1 MTRRTET
8 VIFHGG
14 ATLAFTDYET
24 EQLRKALLK
33 ETRHCAVTLGMK
45 KTSVEQ
51 LTKAVG
57 IAKGSFYKFYES
69 KEMLFFAVLENIHSE
84 LYGVADHALSE
95 ANGLPPSE
103 RAAKAVLAVCRRL
116 SDTGDMVFIENDAK
130 LLLQRLPEDIVIQS
144 SKQVADDFHPRHC
157 DCRKT
162 YEYDILNRTFPLP
175 AYRNTAYFLYGTLN
189 IEAMRRACQAFL
201 GEHDFAS
208 FCAAGAQVQTTVRK
222 IYSLEVECRPLTEAG
237 TPVPPASG
245 EAVNAA
251 DGKHG
256 EQVQQA
262 QSASGEMLN
271 AAAGESDEQVQQAQ
285 PESGETAIPA
295 AGGANAGSADQ
306 LLTIRVKGNG
316 FLYNMVRIIAG
327 TLVEVGRGHIKPEEV
342 AGIIA
347 AKDRAKAGPTAPARG
362 LRLVE
367 IEYRNNL

>member
-1 MTRRTET
+1 MNQKMTTQTNMTRRILLRVAYDGTNY
-8 VIFHGG
+8 HGWQLQPNAATIEGELNRALCALTGEEIVVTG
-14 ATLAFTDYET
+14 ASRTD
-24 EQLRKALLK
+24 A
-33 ETRHCAVTLGMK
+33 
-45 KTSVEQ
+45 
-51 LTKAVG
+51 
-57 IAKGSFYKFYES
+57 
-69 KEMLFFAVLENIHSE
+69 
-84 LYGVADHALSE
+84 GVHALG
-95 ANGLPPSE
+95 NV
-103 RAAKAVLAVCRRL
+103 AVF
-116 SDTGDMVFIENDAK
+116 DTTSRIPAEKFSYALN
-130 LLLQRLPEDIVIQS
+130 QRLPEDIVIQS

-175 AYRNTAYFLYGTLN
+175 AYRNTAYFLYGTLD

-251 DGKHG
+251 DGKRG

-271 AAAGESDEQVQQAQ
+271 AAAGKSDEQVQQAQ

-295 AGGANAGSADQ
+295 AGGVNAGSADP

>member
-1 MTRRTET
+1 MIIRWNRIEAMNQKMTTQTKMTRRILLRVAYDGTNY
-8 VIFHGG
+8 HGWQLQPNAATIEGELNRALCALTGEEIVVTG
-14 ATLAFTDYET
+14 ASRTD
-24 EQLRKALLK
+24 A
-33 ETRHCAVTLGMK
+33 
-45 KTSVEQ
+45 
-51 LTKAVG
+51 
-57 IAKGSFYKFYES
+57 
-69 KEMLFFAVLENIHSE
+69 
-84 LYGVADHALSE
+84 GVHALG
-95 ANGLPPSE
+95 NV
-103 RAAKAVLAVCRRL
+103 AVF
-116 SDTGDMVFIENDAK
+116 DTTSRIPAEKFSYALN
-130 LLLQRLPEDIVIQS
+130 QRLPEDIVIQS
-144 SKQVADDFHPRHC
+144 SRQVADDFHPRHC

-175 AYRNTAYFLYGTLN
+175 AYRNTVHFLYGTLN

-208 FCAAGAQVQTTVRK
+208 FCAAGAQVQTTVRT

-251 DGKHG
+251 DGKRG

-262 QSASGEMLN
+262 QSASGKMLN
-271 AAAGESDEQVQQAQ
+271 AAAGESDEQVQQTQ

-367 IEYRNNL
+367 IEYLQ

>member
-1 MTRRTET
+1 MNQKMTTQTKMTRRILLQVAYDGTNY
-8 VIFHGG
+8 HGWQLQPNAATIEGELNRALCALTGEEIVVTG
-14 ATLAFTDYET
+14 ASRTD
-24 EQLRKALLK
+24 A
-33 ETRHCAVTLGMK
+33 
-45 KTSVEQ
+45 
-51 LTKAVG
+51 
-57 IAKGSFYKFYES
+57 
-69 KEMLFFAVLENIHSE
+69 
-84 LYGVADHALSE
+84 GVHALG
-95 ANGLPPSE
+95 NV
-103 RAAKAVLAVCRRL
+103 AVF
-116 SDTGDMVFIENDAK
+116 DTTSRIPAEKFSYALN
-130 LLLQRLPEDIVIQS
+130 QRLPEDIVIQS

-327 TLVEVGRGHIKPEEV
+327 TLVEVGRGHIKPEGV

>member
-1 MTRRTET
+1 MNQKMTTQTKMTRRILLRVAYDGTNY
-8 VIFHGG
+8 HGWQLQPNAATIEGELNRALCALTGEEIVVTG
-14 ATLAFTDYET
+14 ASRTD
-24 EQLRKALLK
+24 A
-33 ETRHCAVTLGMK
+33 
-45 KTSVEQ
+45 
-51 LTKAVG
+51 
-57 IAKGSFYKFYES
+57 
-69 KEMLFFAVLENIHSE
+69 
-84 LYGVADHALSE
+84 GVHALG
-95 ANGLPPSE
+95 NV
-103 RAAKAVLAVCRRL
+103 AVF
-116 SDTGDMVFIENDAK
+116 DTTSRIPAEKFSYALN
-130 LLLQRLPEDIVIQS
+130 QRLPEDIVIQS

-208 FCAAGAQVQTTVRK
+208 FCAAGAQVQTTVRT

-251 DGKHG
+251 AGKRG

-271 AAAGESDEQVQQAQ
+271 AAAGKSDEQVQQAQ

-327 TLVEVGRGHIKPEEV
+327 TLVEVGRGHIEPEEV

-367 IEYRNNL
+367 IEYLQ

>member
-1 MTRRTET
+1 MNQKMTTQTNMTRRILLRVAYDGTNY
-8 VIFHGG
+8 HGWQLQPNAATIEGELNRALCALTGEEIVVTG
-14 ATLAFTDYET
+14 ASRTD
-24 EQLRKALLK
+24 A
-33 ETRHCAVTLGMK
+33 
-45 KTSVEQ
+45 
-51 LTKAVG
+51 
-57 IAKGSFYKFYES
+57 
-69 KEMLFFAVLENIHSE
+69 
-84 LYGVADHALSE
+84 GVHALG
-95 ANGLPPSE
+95 NV
-103 RAAKAVLAVCRRL
+103 AVF
-116 SDTGDMVFIENDAK
+116 DTTSRIPAEKFSYALN
-130 LLLQRLPEDIVIQS
+130 QRLPEDIVIQS

-208 FCAAGAQVQTTVRK
+208 FCAAGAQVQTTVRT

-251 DGKHG
+251 AGKSG
-256 EQVQQA
+256 EQVQQT
-262 QSASGEMLN
+262 
-271 AAAGESDEQVQQAQ
+271 Q
-285 PESGETAIPA
+285 PASGETAIRA

>member
-1 MTRRTET
+1 MIIRWNRIEAMNQKMTTQTKMTRRILLRVAYDGTNY
-8 VIFHGG
+8 HGWQLQPNAATIEGELNRALCALTGEEIVVTG
-14 ATLAFTDYET
+14 ASRTD
-24 EQLRKALLK
+24 A
-33 ETRHCAVTLGMK
+33 
-45 KTSVEQ
+45 
-51 LTKAVG
+51 
-57 IAKGSFYKFYES
+57 
-69 KEMLFFAVLENIHSE
+69 
-84 LYGVADHALSE
+84 GVHALG
-95 ANGLPPSE
+95 NV
-103 RAAKAVLAVCRRL
+103 AVF
-116 SDTGDMVFIENDAK
+116 DTTSRIPAEKFSYALN
-130 LLLQRLPEDIVIQS
+130 QRLPEDIVIQS

-189 IEAMRRACQAFL
+189 IEAMRKACQAFL

-208 FCAAGAQVQTTVRK
+208 FCAAGAQVQTTVRT

-251 DGKHG
+251 VGKSG

-262 QSASGEMLN
+262 QPASGE
-271 AAAGESDEQVQQAQ
+271 AA
-285 PESGETAIPA
+285 IRA
-295 AGGANAGSADQ
+295 AGGTNAGSADQ

>member
-1 MTRRTET
+1 MIIRWNRIEAMNQKMTTQTKMTRRILLRVAYDGTNY
-8 VIFHGG
+8 HGWQLQPNAATIEGELNRALCALTGEEIVVTG
-14 ATLAFTDYET
+14 ASRTD
-24 EQLRKALLK
+24 A
-33 ETRHCAVTLGMK
+33 
-45 KTSVEQ
+45 
-51 LTKAVG
+51 
-57 IAKGSFYKFYES
+57 
-69 KEMLFFAVLENIHSE
+69 
-84 LYGVADHALSE
+84 GVHALG
-95 ANGLPPSE
+95 NV
-103 RAAKAVLAVCRRL
+103 AVF
-116 SDTGDMVFIENDAK
+116 DTTSRIPAEKFSYALN
-130 LLLQRLPEDIVIQS
+130 QRLPEDIVIQS

-189 IEAMRRACQAFL
+189 IKAMRRACQAFL

-208 FCAAGAQVQTTVRK
+208 FCTAGAQVQTTVRT

-271 AAAGESDEQVQQAQ
+271 AAAGKSDEQVQQTQ

-367 IEYRNNL
+367 IEYLQ

>member
-1 MTRRTET
+1 MNQKMTTQTKMTRRILLRVAYDGTNY
-8 VIFHGG
+8 HGWQLQPNAATIEGELNRALCALTGEEIVVTG
-14 ATLAFTDYET
+14 ASRTD
-24 EQLRKALLK
+24 A
-33 ETRHCAVTLGMK
+33 
-45 KTSVEQ
+45 
-51 LTKAVG
+51 
-57 IAKGSFYKFYES
+57 
-69 KEMLFFAVLENIHSE
+69 
-84 LYGVADHALSE
+84 GVHALG
-95 ANGLPPSE
+95 NV
-103 RAAKAVLAVCRRL
+103 AVF
-116 SDTGDMVFIENDAK
+116 DTTSRIPAEKFSYALN
-130 LLLQRLPEDIVIQS
+130 QRLPEDIVIQS

-208 FCAAGAQVQTTVRK
+208 FCAAGAQVQTTVRT

-251 DGKHG
+251 AGKRG

-271 AAAGESDEQVQQAQ
+271 AAAGKSDEQVQQAQ

-367 IEYRNNL
+367 IEYLQ

>member
-1 MTRRTET
+1 MNQKMTTQTKMTRRILLRVAYDGTNY
-8 VIFHGG
+8 HGWQLQPNAATIEGELNRALCALTGEEIVVTG
-14 ATLAFTDYET
+14 ASRTD
-24 EQLRKALLK
+24 A
-33 ETRHCAVTLGMK
+33 
-45 KTSVEQ
+45 
-51 LTKAVG
+51 
-57 IAKGSFYKFYES
+57 
-69 KEMLFFAVLENIHSE
+69 
-84 LYGVADHALSE
+84 GVHALG
-95 ANGLPPSE
+95 NV
-103 RAAKAVLAVCRRL
+103 AVF
-116 SDTGDMVFIENDAK
+116 DTTSRIPAEKFSYALN
-130 LLLQRLPEDIVIQS
+130 QRLPEDIVIQS

-295 AGGANAGSADQ
+295 AGGVNAGSANQ

-367 IEYRNNL
+367 IEYLQ

>member
-1 MTRRTET
+1 MIIRWNRIEAMNQKMTTQTKMTRRILLRVAYDGTNY
-8 VIFHGG
+8 HGWQLQPNAAPIEGELNRALRALTGEEIVVTG
-14 ATLAFTDYET
+14 ASRTD
-24 EQLRKALLK
+24 A
-33 ETRHCAVTLGMK
+33 
-45 KTSVEQ
+45 
-51 LTKAVG
+51 
-57 IAKGSFYKFYES
+57 
-69 KEMLFFAVLENIHSE
+69 
-84 LYGVADHALSE
+84 GVHALG
-95 ANGLPPSE
+95 NV
-103 RAAKAVLAVCRRL
+103 AVF
-116 SDTGDMVFIENDAK
+116 DTTSRIPAEKFSYALN
-130 LLLQRLPEDIVIQS
+130 QRLPEDIVIQS

-189 IEAMRRACQAFL
+189 IEAMRQACQAFL

-208 FCAAGAQVQTTVRK
+208 FCAAGAQVQTTVRT

-271 AAAGESDEQVQQAQ
+271 AAAGESGEQVQQAQ
-285 PESGETAIPA
+285 SESGETAIPA
-295 AGGANAGSADQ
+295 AGGTNAGSADQ

-367 IEYRNNL
+367 IEYRKNQ

>member
-1 MTRRTET
+1 MIIRWNRIEAMNQKMTTQTKMTRRILLRVAYDGTNY
-8 VIFHGG
+8 HGWQLQPNAATIEGELNRALCALTGEEIVVTG
-14 ATLAFTDYET
+14 ASRTD
-24 EQLRKALLK
+24 A
-33 ETRHCAVTLGMK
+33 
-45 KTSVEQ
+45 
-51 LTKAVG
+51 
-57 IAKGSFYKFYES
+57 
-69 KEMLFFAVLENIHSE
+69 
-84 LYGVADHALSE
+84 GVHALG
-95 ANGLPPSE
+95 NV
-103 RAAKAVLAVCRRL
+103 AVF
-116 SDTGDMVFIENDAK
+116 DTTSRIPAEKFSYALN
-130 LLLQRLPEDIVIQS
+130 QRLPEDIVIQS

-189 IEAMRRACQAFL
+189 IEAMRRACQVFL

-256 EQVQQA
+256 
-262 QSASGEMLN
+262 
-271 AAAGESDEQVQQAQ
+271 EQVQQAQ

>member
-1 MTRRTET
+1 MIIRWNRIEAMNQKMTTQTKMTRRILLRVAYDGTNY
-8 VIFHGG
+8 HGWQLQPNAATIEGELNRALCALTGEEIVVTG
-14 ATLAFTDYET
+14 ASRTD
-24 EQLRKALLK
+24 A
-33 ETRHCAVTLGMK
+33 
-45 KTSVEQ
+45 
-51 LTKAVG
+51 
-57 IAKGSFYKFYES
+57 
-69 KEMLFFAVLENIHSE
+69 
-84 LYGVADHALSE
+84 GVHALG
-95 ANGLPPSE
+95 NV
-103 RAAKAVLAVCRRL
+103 AVF
-116 SDTGDMVFIENDAK
+116 DTTSRIPAEKFSYALN
-130 LLLQRLPEDIVIQS
+130 QRLPEDIVIQS

-262 QSASGEMLN
+262 Q
-271 AAAGESDEQVQQAQ
+271 

>member
-1 MTRRTET
+1 MNQKMTTQTKMTRRILLRVAYDGTNY
-8 VIFHGG
+8 HGWQLQPNAATIEGELNRALCVLTGEEIVVTG
-14 ATLAFTDYET
+14 ASRTD
-24 EQLRKALLK
+24 A
-33 ETRHCAVTLGMK
+33 
-45 KTSVEQ
+45 
-51 LTKAVG
+51 
-57 IAKGSFYKFYES
+57 
-69 KEMLFFAVLENIHSE
+69 
-84 LYGVADHALSE
+84 GVHALG
-95 ANGLPPSE
+95 NV
-103 RAAKAVLAVCRRL
+103 AVF
-116 SDTGDMVFIENDAK
+116 DTTSRIPAEKFSYALN
-130 LLLQRLPEDIVIQS
+130 QRLPEDIVIQS

-271 AAAGESDEQVQQAQ
+271 AAAGESDEQVKQAQ

-295 AGGANAGSADQ
+295 AGGVNAGSADQ

>member
-1 MTRRTET
+1 MIIRWNRIEAMNQKMTTQTKMTRRILLRVAYDGTNY
-8 VIFHGG
+8 HGWQLQPNAATIEGELNRALCALTGEEIVVTG
-14 ATLAFTDYET
+14 ASRTD
-24 EQLRKALLK
+24 A
-33 ETRHCAVTLGMK
+33 
-45 KTSVEQ
+45 
-51 LTKAVG
+51 
-57 IAKGSFYKFYES
+57 
-69 KEMLFFAVLENIHSE
+69 
-84 LYGVADHALSE
+84 GVHALG
-95 ANGLPPSE
+95 NV
-103 RAAKAVLAVCRRL
+103 AVF
-116 SDTGDMVFIENDAK
+116 DTTSRIPAEKFSYALN
-130 LLLQRLPEDIVIQS
+130 QRLPEDIVIQS

-208 FCAAGAQVQTTVRK
+208 FCAAGAQVQTTVRT
-222 IYSLEVECRPLTEAG
+222 IYSLEVECRPLTEAN
-237 TPVPPASG
+237 V
-245 EAVNAA
+245 
-251 DGKHG
+251 
-256 EQVQQA
+256 
-262 QSASGEMLN
+262 
-271 AAAGESDEQVQQAQ
+271 
-285 PESGETAIPA
+285 
-295 AGGANAGSADQ
+295 GSADQ

-367 IEYRNNL
+367 IEYRKNQ

>member
-1 MTRRTET
+1 MIIRWNRIEAMNQKMTTQTKMTRRILLRVAYDGTNY
-8 VIFHGG
+8 HGWQLQPNAATIEGELNRALCALTGEEIVVTG
-14 ATLAFTDYET
+14 ASRTD
-24 EQLRKALLK
+24 A
-33 ETRHCAVTLGMK
+33 
-45 KTSVEQ
+45 
-51 LTKAVG
+51 
-57 IAKGSFYKFYES
+57 
-69 KEMLFFAVLENIHSE
+69 
-84 LYGVADHALSE
+84 GVHALG
-95 ANGLPPSE
+95 NV
-103 RAAKAVLAVCRRL
+103 AVF
-116 SDTGDMVFIENDAK
+116 DTTSRIPAEKFSYALN
-130 LLLQRLPEDIVIQS
+130 QRLPEDIVIQS

-262 QSASGEMLN
+262 QPASGEMLN

-295 AGGANAGSADQ
+295 AGGVNAGSADQ

-367 IEYRNNL
+367 IEYLQ

>member
-1 MTRRTET
+1 MNQKMTTQTNMTRRILLRVAYDGTNY
-8 VIFHGG
+8 HGWQLQPNAATIEGELNRALCALTGEEIVVTG
-14 ATLAFTDYET
+14 ASRTD
-24 EQLRKALLK
+24 A
-33 ETRHCAVTLGMK
+33 
-45 KTSVEQ
+45 
-51 LTKAVG
+51 
-57 IAKGSFYKFYES
+57 
-69 KEMLFFAVLENIHSE
+69 
-84 LYGVADHALSE
+84 GVHALG
-95 ANGLPPSE
+95 NV
-103 RAAKAVLAVCRRL
+103 AVF
-116 SDTGDMVFIENDAK
+116 DTTSRIPAEKFSYALN
-130 LLLQRLPEDIVIQS
+130 QRMPEDIVIQS

-256 EQVQQA
+256 EQVQQV

>member
-1 MTRRTET
+1 MNQKMTTQTKMTRRILLRVAYDGTNY
-8 VIFHGG
+8 HGWQLQPNAATIEGELNRALCALTGEEIVVTG
-14 ATLAFTDYET
+14 ASRTD
-24 EQLRKALLK
+24 A
-33 ETRHCAVTLGMK
+33 
-45 KTSVEQ
+45 
-51 LTKAVG
+51 
-57 IAKGSFYKFYES
+57 
-69 KEMLFFAVLENIHSE
+69 
-84 LYGVADHALSE
+84 GVHALG
-95 ANGLPPSE
+95 NV
-103 RAAKAVLAVCRRL
+103 AVF
-116 SDTGDMVFIENDAK
+116 DTTSRIPAEKFSYALN
-130 LLLQRLPEDIVIQS
+130 QRLPEDIVIQS

-189 IEAMRRACQAFL
+189 IEAMRKACQAFL

-208 FCAAGAQVQTTVRK
+208 FCAAGAQVQTTVRT

-251 DGKHG
+251 VGKSG

-271 AAAGESDEQVQQAQ
+271 AAAGKSDEQVQQAQ

>member
-1 MTRRTET
+1 MIIRWNRIEAMNQKMTTQTKMTRRILLQVAYDGTNY
-8 VIFHGG
+8 HGWQLQPNAATIEGELNRALCALTGEEIVVTG
-14 ATLAFTDYET
+14 ASRTD
-24 EQLRKALLK
+24 A
-33 ETRHCAVTLGMK
+33 
-45 KTSVEQ
+45 
-51 LTKAVG
+51 
-57 IAKGSFYKFYES
+57 
-69 KEMLFFAVLENIHSE
+69 
-84 LYGVADHALSE
+84 GVHALG
-95 ANGLPPSE
+95 NV
-103 RAAKAVLAVCRRL
+103 AVF
-116 SDTGDMVFIENDAK
+116 DTTSRIPAEKFSYALN
-130 LLLQRLPEDIVIQS
+130 QRLPEDIVIQS

-222 IYSLEVECRPLTEAG
+222 IYSLEVECRPLTEAN
-237 TPVPPASG
+237 V
-245 EAVNAA
+245 
-251 DGKHG
+251 
-256 EQVQQA
+256 
-262 QSASGEMLN
+262 
-271 AAAGESDEQVQQAQ
+271 
-285 PESGETAIPA
+285 
-295 AGGANAGSADQ
+295 GSADQ

-342 AGIIA
+342 ADIIA

-367 IEYRNNL
+367 IEYLQ

>member
-1 MTRRTET
+1 MIIRWNRIEAMNQKMTTQTKMTRRILLRVAYDGTNY
-8 VIFHGG
+8 HGWQLQPNAATIEGELNRALCALTGEEIVVTG
-14 ATLAFTDYET
+14 ASRTD
-24 EQLRKALLK
+24 A
-33 ETRHCAVTLGMK
+33 
-45 KTSVEQ
+45 
-51 LTKAVG
+51 
-57 IAKGSFYKFYES
+57 
-69 KEMLFFAVLENIHSE
+69 
-84 LYGVADHALSE
+84 GVHALG
-95 ANGLPPSE
+95 NV
-103 RAAKAVLAVCRRL
+103 AVF
-116 SDTGDMVFIENDAK
+116 DTTSRIPAEKFSYALN
-130 LLLQRLPEDIVIQS
+130 QRLPEDIVIQS

-189 IEAMRRACQAFL
+189 IQAMRRACQAFL

-208 FCAAGAQVQTTVRK
+208 FCAAGAQVQTTVRT
-222 IYSLEVECRPLTEAG
+222 IYSLTVECRPLTEAG

-295 AGGANAGSADQ
+295 AGGTNAGSADQ

-347 AKDRAKAGPTAPARG
+347 AKDRAKAGSTAPARG

-367 IEYRNNL
+367 IEYLQ

>member
-1 MTRRTET
+1 MNQKMTTQTNMTRRILLRVAYDGTNY
-8 VIFHGG
+8 HGWQLQPNAAPIEGELNRALCALTGEEIVVTG
-14 ATLAFTDYET
+14 ASRTD
-24 EQLRKALLK
+24 A
-33 ETRHCAVTLGMK
+33 
-45 KTSVEQ
+45 
-51 LTKAVG
+51 
-57 IAKGSFYKFYES
+57 
-69 KEMLFFAVLENIHSE
+69 
-84 LYGVADHALSE
+84 GVHALG
-95 ANGLPPSE
+95 NV
-103 RAAKAVLAVCRRL
+103 AVF
-116 SDTGDMVFIENDAK
+116 DTTSRIPAEKFSYALN
-130 LLLQRLPEDIVIQS
+130 QRLPEDIVIQS

-175 AYRNTAYFLYGTLN
+175 AYRNTAYFLYGTLD

-208 FCAAGAQVQTTVRK
+208 FCAAGAQVQTTVRT

-251 DGKHG
+251 AGKSG
-256 EQVQQA
+256 EQVQQT
-262 QSASGEMLN
+262 
-271 AAAGESDEQVQQAQ
+271 Q
-285 PESGETAIPA
+285 PASGETAIRA

-306 LLTIRVKGNG
+306 LLTIRVKGDG

>member
-1 MTRRTET
+1 MNQKMTTQTNMTRRILLRVAYDGTNY
-8 VIFHGG
+8 HGWQLQPNAATIEGELNRALCALTGEEIVVTG
-14 ATLAFTDYET
+14 ASRTD
-24 EQLRKALLK
+24 A
-33 ETRHCAVTLGMK
+33 
-45 KTSVEQ
+45 
-51 LTKAVG
+51 
-57 IAKGSFYKFYES
+57 
-69 KEMLFFAVLENIHSE
+69 
-84 LYGVADHALSE
+84 GVHALG
-95 ANGLPPSE
+95 NV
-103 RAAKAVLAVCRRL
+103 AVF
-116 SDTGDMVFIENDAK
+116 DTTSRIPAEKFSYALN
-130 LLLQRLPEDIVIQS
+130 QRLPEDIVIQS

-175 AYRNTAYFLYGTLN
+175 AYRNTAYFLYGTLD

-208 FCAAGAQVQTTVRK
+208 FCAAGAQVQTTVRT

-251 DGKHG
+251 AEKSG

-262 QSASGEMLN
+262 QPASGE
-271 AAAGESDEQVQQAQ
+271 AA
-285 PESGETAIPA
+285 IRA
-295 AGGANAGSADQ
+295 AGGTNAGSADQ

-367 IEYRNNL
+367 IEYLQ